1 MMRPNTILSKITII
15 GSILFLGFLL
25 SISANASNG
34 KIVSDTITLS
44 PLEQHVVSFKLHEDD
59 TLTISISVTSGEID
73 LLILDSENYPTIVY
87 YEEYYS
93 GISSTFNTDF
103 EPLWSDTFY
112 VMFENVDV
120 SISATFSFTL
130 ESDQEFSTNL
140 IINLSL
146 GAGLLGAII
155 VVNFTGKKAK

>member
-1 MMRPNTILSKITII
+1 MRQSKLLTRITII
-15 GSILFLGFLL
+15 GILSLGFLL
-25 SISANASNG
+25 ATSTISSTG
-34 KIVSDTITLS
+34 KTVTDTITLS

-59 TLTISISVTSGEID
+59 TLSISVSVTSGQID
-73 LLILDSENYPTIVY
+73 LLILDSENYPTISY

-93 GISSTFNTDF
+93 GISTTFNTDF

-112 VMFENVDV
+112 VMFENTDV
-120 SISATFSFTL
+120 SASATFSYTL
-130 ESDQEFSTNL
+130 ESDQVFSTNL

-146 GAGLLGAII
+146 GAGLLGAIL